1 MIKTLDKF
9 VLKSFVVPFILTFV
23 VVLFVLLMQFVW
35 KYVDDLV
42 GKGLEWYIILQL
54 LFYVSL
60 TMIPLALPLAMLLS
74 SNMAFGNL
82 AERYELTAMKSSGI
96 SLNRIIRPVFI
107 LTIFI
112 SVGAFYFSNY
122 IFPIVNLKESAL
134 LYDITHQKPSI
145 DIREGVFYNG
155 IENFTIKTSHKSR
168 DGKWL
173 YDILIYDHTQH
184 LGNTK
189 ILMARK
195 GSMEVTADENYLLF
209 TLYDGHSY
217 EDVYN
222 RNNQK
227 EFHPLL
233 RSNFSKQIIRMDLR
247 DFKMVRSDENLFKDS
262 YQMLNVRQLMAEID
276 TQRNE
281 IQNLHEQLNT
291 ELQHHL
297 FNRDVRSIDYITTTQ
312 AHDKIRFNDSFDFL
326 KKITPADRNILIDQA
341 FTVLRSNESLSRIN
355 AEERRVRREQYGSYG
370 IEFHKKFTLAF
381 ACLVLFF
388 IGAPLGAIIKK
399 GGLGMPVVVSVC
411 FFLIFYVLSIVG
423 EKSAKESAM
432 TPFQGAWLASMVLLP
447 IGIFLTYKATRDS
460 VLFDMDSY
468 KSFFKKIFSSK
479 K

>member
-1 MIKTLDKF
+1 MIKTLDRF
-9 VLKSFVVPFILTFV
+9 VLKSFVIPFILTFV

-82 AERYELTAMKSSGI
+82 AERYELTALKSSGI

-112 SVGAFYFSNY
+112 SIGAFYFSNY
-122 IFPIVNLKESAL
+122 IYPFVNLKESAL
-134 LYDITHQKPSI
+134 LYDITHQKPTI

-155 IENFTIKTSHKSR
+155 IENFTIKTSHKSK

-173 YDILIYDHTQH
+173 YDIMIYDHTQH

-189 ILMARK
+189 VLVAKK

-217 EDVYN
+217 EDVYD
-222 RNNQK
+222 RNNAK
-227 EFHPLL
+227 AFHPML
-233 RSNFSKQIIRMDLR
+233 RSNFDKQIIRMDLS

-262 YQMLNVRQLMAEID
+262 YQMLNVNQLLAERD
-276 TQRNE
+276 TQRME
-281 IQNLHEQLNT
+281 IQNLHENLNN
-291 ELQHHL
+291 ELQTHL
-297 FNRDVRSIDYITTTQ
+297 FNRDVRSIDYISAT
-312 AHDKIRFNDSFDFL
+312 APRDKVRFNDSFDFL
-326 KKITPADRNILIDQA
+326 QKISAADRNVLIDQT
-341 FTVLRSNESLSRIN
+341 FNVLRSNESMSRIN
-355 AEERRVRREQYGSYG
+355 AEELRIRKEQFGSYG

-411 FFLIFYVLSIVG
+411 FFLVFYVLSIVG

-432 TPFQGAWLASMVLLP
+432 TSFQGAWLASMVLLP

-460 VLFDMDSY
+460 VLFDLDSY
-468 KSFFKKIFSSK
+468 RMFFKKLIK
-479 K
+479 KQ